1 VKCVQILIKLS
12 MSLRL
17 LYAVKDCVAA
27 GKLGNNENRI
37 MGNGLCKVF
46 SLKDRLASGG
56 LSFHP
61 RKTLPIL
68 KEICLN
74 QQVNSNL
81 GAPSTPL
88 SPFPH
93 LHPTRLCSIIVFIDF

>member
-12 MSLRL
+12 ISLKL

-46 SLKDRLASGG
+46 SLKD
-56 LSFHP
+56 
-61 RKTLPIL
+61 
-68 KEICLN
+68 
-74 QQVNSNL
+74 
-81 GAPSTPL
+81 
-88 SPFPH
+88 
-93 LHPTRLCSIIVFIDF
+93 